1 MYTGIVRACLPIAYV
16 EKLENLSRLSIVFSD
31 ELLFE
36 LELGA
41 SVAVNGVCLT
51 VTDIQKGFVSFD
63 VIKETLEL
71 SNLSFLQK
79 GLSLTLKE
87 AQRQTLRSGGMQF
100 PDML

>member
-1 MYTGIVRACLPIAYV
+1 MYTGIVKACLPIAEV

-51 VTDIQKGFVSFD
+51 VTDIQKGSVSFD
-63 VIKETLEL
+63 VIKETL
-71 SNLSFLQK
+71 NFQ
-79 GLSLTLKE
+79 LKFSSE
-87 AQRQTLRSGGMQF
+87 RVSR
-100 PDML
+100 